1 MAAQH
6 YAVAPGMYLEEWLE
20 DEGLTQSEA
29 ADRLGVSRK
38 TVNGIVKGK
47 QPISQETA
55 IRLGRVTGIPADA
68 WARYEAKY
76 RSDLAAIE
84 DEKRLGAHAD
94 AICPQL
100 ASYLRANHVTTA
112 TAREPGRLV
121 SDFLAL
127 VGVGTFD
134 AYKRLESETLGLA
147 VSTLREASKD
157 VDPASFMAWIAMG
170 RDTESMRRATSTEY
184 SEPAL
189 RDKLGSIRARVAKT
203 DSDTLKDVAAMLAEA
218 GVVLQFVEAPD
229 RFPLHGMTM
238 WTRDGN
244 PVIQMTGRRKKDG
257 YIVWTLFHELGHVLC
272 DQRRG
277 ITVERDTKS
286 RRNEEKAANKFAES
300 ELLGPNGMEPYRGM
314 SWPDE
319 IRLASERQGVCP
331 GVVVNLMHRMKMLEY
346 SWCSELLVDMA
357 IPAA

>member
-6 YAVAPGMYLEEWLE
+6 YAVAPGAYLKEWLE

-29 ADRLGVSRK
+29 AARLGVSRK
-38 TVNGIVKGK
+38 TVNGIVKGS

-55 IRLGRVTGIPADA
+55 IKLGRVTGIPADA

-76 RSDLAAIE
+76 RADLAALE
-84 DEKRLGAHAD
+84 DEKALAKYAD

-121 SDFLAL
+121 SDFLSLIGA
-127 VGVGTFD
+127 GSF
-134 AYKRLESETLGLA
+134 ESYQGMAEETLGLA

-170 RDTESMRRATSTEY
+170 RDTDSMRRGTSAEY
-184 SEPAL
+184 SEESL
-189 RDKLGSIRARVAKT
+189 RGMLGDVRSRVAKT
-203 DSDTLKDVAAMLAEA
+203 DSETLADVAAMLAGA
-218 GVVLQFVEAPD
+218 GVVLQFVDAPE

-238 WTRDGN
+238 WTNDGN

-257 YIVWTLFHELGHVLC
+257 YIVWTLFHEIGHVLC
-272 DQRRG
+272 DEGHG
-277 ITVERDTKS
+277 ITVERDNRSRKS
-286 RRNEEKAANKFAES
+286 EEKAANRFAES
-300 ELLGPNGMEPYRGM
+300 ALLGPSGMDPYRGM
-314 SWPDE
+314 SWPEE
-319 IRLASERQGVCP
+319 IEAAAKAQGACP
-331 GVVVNLMHRMKMLEY
+331 GVVVNLMHRKKMLDN
-346 SWCSELLVDMA
+346 SWCSELLIDMA
-357 IPAA
+357 IPSA

>member
-1 MAAQH
+1 MTAQH
-6 YAVAPGMYLEEWLE
+6 YAVAPGAYLKEWLD
-20 DEGLTQSEA
+20 DEGITQTEA
-29 ADRLGVSRK
+29 ATRLDVSRK
-38 TVNGIVKGK
+38 TVNGIVKGS

-55 IRLGRVTGIPADA
+55 IKLGRVTNIPADA

-76 RSDLAAIE
+76 RADLAAVE
-84 DEKRLGAHAD
+84 DERALAAHAG

-121 SDFLAL
+121 SDFLSLIGA
-127 VGVGTFD
+127 GSFE
-134 AYKRLESETLGLA
+134 AYQGMAKETLGLA

-157 VDPASFMAWIAMG
+157 VDPASFMTWIAMG

-203 DSDTLKDVAAMLAEA
+203 DSDTLKDVAAMLAEV
-218 GVVLQFVEAPD
+218 GVVLQFVDAPD

-238 WTRDGN
+238 WTKGGN

-272 DQRRG
+272 DQGHG
-277 ITVERDTKS
+277 ITVERDNRSRKS
-286 RRNEEKAANKFAES
+286 EEKAANRFAES
-300 ELLGPNGMEPYRGM
+300 ALLGPNGMNPYRGM
-314 SWPDE
+314 SWPEE
-319 IRLASERQGVCP
+319 IEAAAKAQGACP
-331 GVVVNLMHRMKMLEY
+331 GVVVNLMHRKKMLDY
-346 SWCSELLVDMA
+346 SWCSELLIDMA
-357 IPAA
+357 IPSA